1 MKLRNALIASSSL
14 LGAISAPAL
23 ATVSVYTSASAFT
36 NATTGTTTYAFPFA
50 GATGTSIGTAYT
62 LGPATFS
69 STNLFSYDDGAYG
82 TPYLGSTG
90 AIAVDTN
97 TSAIGLYFGSFWSGA
112 FTVTY
117 TANGDTGT
125 FYVPDTA
132 FFGFT
137 SSSGPLT
144 LTFSQPAGTELDI
157 TQFITGS
164 SAAPV
169 PEPDTW
175 ALMIVGFG
183 AIGVCMRR
191 KRAVKTPALQ
201 RA

>member
-23 ATVSVYTSASAFT
+23 ATVSVYTSASAFA
-36 NATTGTTTYAFPFA
+36 NATTATTTYAFPFA

-191 KRAVKTPALQ
+191 KRTVKTPALQ

>member
-50 GATGTSIGTAYT
+50 GAGGGTSIGTAYT

-69 STNLFSYDDGAYG
+69 STNLFSYDDAYG

-90 AIAVDTN
+90 AIAVDTT

-183 AIGVCMRR
+183 AIGVWRR
-191 KRAVKTPALQ
+191 KRKVKAPALQ
-201 RA
+201 RV